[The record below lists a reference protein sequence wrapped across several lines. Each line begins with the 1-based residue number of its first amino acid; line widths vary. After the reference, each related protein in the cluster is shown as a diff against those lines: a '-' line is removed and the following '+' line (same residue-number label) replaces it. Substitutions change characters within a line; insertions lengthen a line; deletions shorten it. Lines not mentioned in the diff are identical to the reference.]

1 MPVHG
6 KTKDLSGLALWVAL
20 CLGVAGVG
28 GAITRT
34 SVSDWYQ
41 DFHKPSFN
49 PPDWVFT
56 PVWISLFVLMG
67 ISAWMVWR
75 ITGFVRGRIPLTM
88 FGLQLAL
95 NLAWSFIF
103 FGAQLIGLALVEIV
117 ILWVAILVT
126 ADSFRRVS
134 PLAGLLLIPY
144 LLWCSFAVVLN
155 AAIWWLN
162 TAWAAA

>member
-1 MPVHG
+1 MLLHG
-6 KTKDLSGLALWVAL
+6 KTKDLFGLALSVAL
-20 CLGVAGVG
+20 CLGVAGIG
-28 GAITRT
+28 GAITRA

-41 DFHKPSFN
+41 DLHKPSFN

-75 ITGFVRGRIPLTM
+75 ITGFARGRIPLTM
-88 FGLQLAL
+88 FGVQLAL

-117 ILWVAILVT
+117 VLWVAILVT
-126 ADSFRRVS
+126 VDGFRRVS
-134 PLAGLLLIPY
+134 PVAGLLLIPY
-144 LLWCSFAVVLN
+144 LLWSSFAVVLN

-162 TAWAAA
+162 TAWVTA

>member
-1 MPVHG
+1 MSLRG
-6 KTKDLSGLALWVAL
+6 KTTDLFGLALWLAL
-20 CLGVAGVG
+20 CLGVAGIG

-41 DFHKPSFN
+41 DLHKPSFN

-75 ITGFVRGRIPLTM
+75 TTGFARGRIPLTI

-95 NLAWSFIF
+95 NLAWSYIF
-103 FGAQLIGLALVEIV
+103 FGVQLIGWALVEIV
-117 ILWVAILVT
+117 ILWAVILVT
-126 ADSFRRVS
+126 AEGFRRVR

-144 LLWCSFAVVLN
+144 LLWSSFAVILN

-162 TAWAAA
+162 TA